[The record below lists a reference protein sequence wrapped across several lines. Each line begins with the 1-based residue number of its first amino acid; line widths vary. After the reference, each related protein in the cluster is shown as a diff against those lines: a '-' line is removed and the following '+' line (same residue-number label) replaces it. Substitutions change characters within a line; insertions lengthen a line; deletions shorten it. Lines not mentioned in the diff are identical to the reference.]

1 MFENLNI
8 PAAIIFILVAVG
20 IIALAIYKRRKNDE
34 SYTVDKFINENYYN
48 LVNALSNVIEILLI
62 NVEDYPDKESY
73 EKDIIRV
80 TIGKLEDNCEQFGID
95 PVLFRLVNIDMLT
108 TLLYN
113 ILHSERIA
121 LFTNAVPQNVI
132 ENNANLY
139 DADVVEASKELA
151 VAEDEKAT
159 EEASAEAGANTAFI
173 PELDT
178 SNTDMPYEE
187 SIIEE
192 EANDNYSTEA

>member
-1 MFENLNI
+1 MFENLNV
-8 PAAIIFILVAVG
+8 PAAIVFILAVIG

-48 LVNALSNVIEILLI
+48 LVGALSNVIEILLI
-62 NVEDYPDKESY
+62 NMNDYKSKEDY

-80 TIGKLEDNCEQFGID
+80 TINKLEDNCEQFGVD
-95 PVLFRLVNIDMLT
+95 PMLFKLINTEMLT
-108 TLLYN
+108 NLLFN
-113 ILHSERIA
+113 ILHSERVN

-132 ENNANLY
+132 EDNANLY
-139 DADVVEASKELA
+139 DDDVIEASKELA
-151 VAEDEKAT
+151 VAEDEKTSEDTAT
-159 EEASAEAGANTAFI
+159 EANTAFM

-178 SNTDMPYEE
+178 SNTEMDYEE

-192 EANDNYSTEA
+192 EVNDTYNTEA